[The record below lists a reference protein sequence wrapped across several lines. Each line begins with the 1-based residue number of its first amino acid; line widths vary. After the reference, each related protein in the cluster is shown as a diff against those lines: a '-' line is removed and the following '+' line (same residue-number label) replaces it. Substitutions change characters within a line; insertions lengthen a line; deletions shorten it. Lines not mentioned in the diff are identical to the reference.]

1 MLRLYSGRIAN
12 IPARAEVAGI
22 NALLAYAQFK
32 SPIISAA
39 VGVGTLALTNSWND
53 SLIQKLKKENLK
65 TDEQKKDEKKE
76 EIK

>member
-1 MLRLYSGRIAN
+1 MLRFYSGRIAN

-53 SLIQKLKKENLK
+53 SLIQKLRKKTLK
-65 TDEQKKDEKKE
+65 LMSKKRMKRKRR
-76 EIK
+76 

>member
-1 MLRLYSGRIAN
+1 MLRFYSGRIAN

-39 VGVGTLALTNSWND
+39 VGVGTLVLTKSWND

>member
-1 MLRLYSGRIAN
+1 MLRFYSGRIAN

-39 VGVGTLALTNSWND
+39 GTLALTNSWND

>member
-1 MLRLYSGRIAN
+1 MLRFYSGRIAN
-12 IPARAEVAGI
+12 IPARAGVASV

-39 VGVGTLALTNSWND
+39 VGVGTLALTKSWND

-65 TDEQKKDEKKE
+65 TDEQKKDEKEE

>member
-1 MLRLYSGRIAN
+1 MLRFYSGRIAN
-12 IPARAEVAGI
+12 IPAGVASV
-22 NALLAYAQFK
+22 NALLAYVQFK
-32 SPIISAA
+32 NPIISAA
-39 VGVGTLALTNSWND
+39 VGVGTLALTKSWND

>member
-1 MLRLYSGRIAN
+1 MLRFYSGRIAN

-53 SLIQKLKKENLK
+53 SLIQKLKKLMS
-65 TDEQKKDEKKE
+65 KKRMKRKRR
-76 EIK
+76 

>member
-1 MLRLYSGRIAN
+1 MLRFYSGRIAN

-22 NALLAYAQFK
+22 NALLAYAQF
-32 SPIISAA
+32 
-39 VGVGTLALTNSWND
+39 NSWND

>member
-1 MLRLYSGRIAN
+1 MLRFYSGRIAN
-12 IPARAEVAGI
+12 IPARAGVASV
-22 NALLAYAQFK
+22 NALLAK
-32 SPIISAA
+32 
-39 VGVGTLALTNSWND
+39 SWND

>member
-1 MLRLYSGRIAN
+1 MHSLRVQSLVQQW
-12 IPARAEVAGI
+12 E
-22 NALLAYAQFK
+22 
-32 SPIISAA
+32 
-39 VGVGTLALTNSWND
+39 VGTLALTNSWND